1 MFVRWALGIFIVLHG
16 LVHLWY
22 LTLSQGLVEF
32 QAEMGWTG
40 SSWLLSAF
48 LGDPALRWL
57 ATALYT
63 VATLGFLA
71 GGLGLVAQQDWW
83 ELITIAAAAISAV
96 TIVLFWDG
104 GTQMLVQKGLIGFL
118 IDITIL
124 TVLVLR

>member
-32 QAEMGWTG
+32 EAEMGWTG
-40 SSWLLSAF
+40 QSWLFSAF
-48 LGDPALRWL
+48 LGDSALRWL
-57 ATALYT
+57 ATTLYAI
-63 VATLGFLA
+63 ATLGFVA

-83 ELITIAAAAISAV
+83 QPVTIAAAAISAV

-104 GTQMLVQKGLIGFL
+104 GAQMLVQKGLIGFL
-118 IDITIL
+118 IDII
-124 TVLVLR
+124 VLVVLLLR

>member
-1 MFVRWALGIFIVLHG
+1 MFARWALGIFIGLHG

-40 SSWLLSAF
+40 QSWLFSTF
-48 LGDPALRWL
+48 LGHSALRWL
-57 ATALYT
+57 ATALYA

-71 GGLGLVAQQDWW
+71 GGLGLVAQQEWW
-83 ELITIAAAAISAV
+83 EPITIAAASISAV

-104 GTQMLVQKGLIGFL
+104 GTQMLVQKGLIGLL
-118 IDITIL
+118 IDIIIL
-124 TVLVLR
+124 VVLLLR

>member
-40 SSWLLSAF
+40 RSWLLSAF

-57 ATALYT
+57 STALYA

>member
-32 QAEMGWTG
+32 EAEMGWTG
-40 SSWLLSAF
+40 QSWLFSAF
-48 LGDPALRWL
+48 LGDSALRWL
-57 ATALYT
+57 ATTLYAI
-63 VATLGFLA
+63 ATLGFVA

-83 ELITIAAAAISAV
+83 QPVTIAAAAISAV

-104 GTQMLVQKGLIGFL
+104 GAQMVVQKGLIGFL
-118 IDITIL
+118 IDII
-124 TVLVLR
+124 VLVVLLLR